1 MKKKFMLA
9 GMALSAMLAITACG
23 GKAPAPASGTAA
35 AESAAETVTAAAPAE
50 TAPEVKES
58 SVAGLYRLES
68 FLGLSGDILV
78 EMFSAG
84 SMDDVRNMFTFDVH
98 EDGTA
103 VFAAD
108 GEDPTDLTWTME
120 GDQITFKSLIPGD
133 GDTLTGT
140 VSEGVM
146 VISIEDEE
154 MILAREDGIEKAQAM
169 AEERKGNSPLAD
181 IIGDLEALE
190 TEEAAGSEVQ
200 K

>member
-1 MKKKFMLA
+1 MKKRFMLA
-9 GMALSAMLAITACG
+9 GMALSAMLALTACG
-23 GKAPAPASGTAA
+23 GKAQAPASGTTA
-35 AESAAETVTAAAPAE
+35 AESAAETVTAAAPVE
-50 TAPEVKES
+50 TAPEVKEA

-133 GDTLTGT
+133 DDTLTGT

-190 TEEAAGSEVQ
+190 TEEAAESEVQ